1 MELNFATAWEAISD
15 EIPDADAIACGDRVF
30 SWAEYEDRAARVAQ
44 ALATAGVA
52 LGGNVGLCLYNG
64 PEYSEAQF
72 AAFKQRATPFNVN
85 YRYTASE
92 LRSLLADADTEALFF
107 DATIADAIGEIRTD
121 LPDLKLLVQ
130 VRAPSSSAE
139 TPDWAVDYE
148 TLIASNEKAPRIER
162 SPDDLW
168 MLFTGGT
175 TGNPKGVMWPHG
187 NMIQTMKASYA
198 GVKLE
203 VPQNVPELLESVR
216 QIHATGRTMRQLA
229 AAPLMH
235 GTSGITALTTHMMG
249 GAVLTLEER
258 SFSGRALFECVERHR
273 ASHLTIVGD
282 AFSRPMLEALDEA
295 KAKGEPFDLS
305 SIFLI
310 LSSGVMWSAP
320 IKQALLEHN
329 PRMRLMD
336 SLGSSEG
343 VGFAAKLET
352 KASTAT
358 TARFSLGE
366 FTKVINDAGE
376 EVKPGSG
383 ERGRLALG
391 GYLPVGYYKDPK
403 KSAETWPTID
413 GRRYSIPGD
422 YATVEEDGTIVL
434 LGRGSVCINSGGEK
448 IYPEEVEEAL
458 KLDDAVMDCNVVGV
472 PDERWGQA
480 ITAVVKLANPSVDDA
495 SLIAG
500 VKTTL
505 ASYKAPKHIVRVE
518 TFLRS
523 PNGKSDYRW
532 ATKTA
537 LEALGLD

>member
-1 MELNFATAWEAISD
+1 MELNFATAWEAIAD
-15 EIPDADAIACGDRVF
+15 EIPEADAVVCGDRVF
-30 SWAEYEDRAARVAQ
+30 SWAEYEDRAARVAN
-44 ALATAGVA
+44 ALSNAGVSV
-52 LGGNVGLCLYNG
+52 GGNVGLCLYNG

-72 AAFKQRATPFNVN
+72 AAFKMRATPFNVN

-92 LRSLLADADTEALFF
+92 LRSLLSEADTEALFF
-107 DATIADAIGEIRTD
+107 DASLVDAIAEIRSD
-121 LPDLKLLVQ
+121 LPDLKLVVQ
-130 VRAPSSSAE
+130 VGPAPV
-139 TPDWAVDYE
+139 PDWAVGYDSIIE
-148 TLIASNEKAPRIER
+148 QNDKAPRIER
-162 SPDDLW
+162 SPHDVW

-187 NMIQTMKASYA
+187 NMIQTMKASYS
-198 GVKLE
+198 GVKLA
-203 VPQNVPELLESVR
+203 VPQTIDELLDSVR

-282 AFSRPMLEALDEA
+282 AFSRPMLEALDDVKE
-295 KAKGEPFDLS
+295 KGEPFDLS

-320 IKQALLEHN
+320 IKQALLAHN

-352 KASTAT
+352 EAKSAT

-376 EVKPGSG
+376 EVRPGSG

-391 GYLPVGYYKDPK
+391 GSLPLGYYKDPK
-403 KSAETWPTID
+403 KSEETWPTIG

-434 LGRGSVCINSGGEK
+434 LGRGSACINSGGEK

-458 KLDDAVMDCNVVGV
+458 KLDDAVLDCNVVGV

-480 ITAVVKLANPSVDDA
+480 ITAVVKLSDEAIAAEIDDA

-500 VKTTL
+500 VKNTI
-505 ASYKAPKHIVRVE
+505 ASYKAPKHIVRVDA
-518 TFLRS
+518 FVRS

-532 ATKTA
+532 ATRTA
-537 LEALGLD
+537 LQRLGID